1 VVDEQVPTN
10 VSRPAMT
17 FYSSMIA
24 KLSNDHAMEIGTY
37 AIDKVASRIVS
48 FEEEVSTKIN

>member
-1 VVDEQVPTN
+1 
-10 VSRPAMT
+10 MT

-24 KLSNDHAMEIGTY
+24 KLSNDMAMDIGTY

-48 FEEEVSTKIN
+48 FEEEVSTKINC